1 MSDFPLEMSDDARIW
16 LNRTLQQLEN
26 GLQSESRFV
35 PHFSDPFDPAWAIFV
50 ARELTGSWEAYTES
64 ESSFARATLD
74 RLVQKTSQWLRSSVG
89 VTKLPPEELAFQKLI
104 TVQAATELFLKVR
117 SSRHGS
123 LDGALLQIAFA
134 SGHPTA
140 IQMGVDFLLQFPP
153 QAWTSASLALSP
165 LLQYEDW
172 DVELVFPRILE
183 SSNPGILASA
193 LDIANH
199 LYLSERLFPHPC
211 SSRFDDLVCL
221 LGGIVQRL
229 GVMEENPGK
238 FGQEATDVQ
247 KILFD
252 SVSLCVSL
260 CHTLSLLENDTCIGK
275 LLQASELR
283 HRRIRTEAAFA
294 LAKLNHPRGTEL
306 LLELAADPASRARAI
321 TYANELGCADQID
334 ETHKSILAQAEAQ
347 LAQWLAQVEQMGIA
361 PSRIEFLEQRTL
373 PWPGFETPQECFLFR
388 FGYTMADGEFSNVG
402 LAGPVAKAFAQDL
415 ANITTDDAFAIF
427 AGWDIEHPEIYE
439 RDAGRLPT
447 SVQETVR
454 EWIESSL
461 TDEFESVEPAFVGTF
476 FEQQVLVGFGMKDD
490 RKQPFAYDGSE
501 LVVCPSLKSNPDA
514 LQLVYYLWRGRAFFH
529 AFG

>member
-26 GLQSESRFV
+26 GLQSESQFL
-35 PHFSDPFDPAWAIFV
+35 PSFSDPTDPVWAVFA
-50 ARELTGSWEAYTES
+50 ARELIESWETYHAGETR
-64 ESSFARATLD
+64 FAQATLE
-74 RLVQKTSQWLRSSVG
+74 RLIQRVAQWLRASLG
-89 VTKLPPEELAFQKLI
+89 VSKLPPEEIAFQKLI

-117 SSRHGS
+117 NSRHGN
-123 LDGALLQIAFA
+123 LDGSLLQIAFA

-140 IQMGVDFLLQFPP
+140 IQMGMDFLLQAPP

-165 LLQYEDW
+165 LLQYDDW

-183 SSNPGILASA
+183 SSQPAILASA

-199 LYLSERLFPHPC
+199 LYSTGRLDPHPC
-211 SSRFDDLVCL
+211 ACRFEDVVSL

-229 GVMEENPGK
+229 GVMEEDPGK
-238 FGQEATDVQ
+238 FGQQASEVQ

-260 CHTLSLLENDTCIGK
+260 CHTLSLLDNDSCIGK
-275 LLQASELR
+275 LMQASELR

-294 LAKLNHPRGTEL
+294 LAKLNQPRGTDL
-306 LLELAADPASRARAI
+306 LVELAADPASRARALA
-321 TYANELGCADQID
+321 YATELGCSDRID
-334 ETHKSILAQAEAQ
+334 EKHKTILAQAESQ
-347 LAQWLAQVEQMGIA
+347 LAHWLAQVEQMGIA
-361 PSRIEFLEQRTL
+361 PTRIEFLEQRTL

-388 FGYTMADGEFSNVG
+388 FGYSMSDGEYSNVG

-415 ANITTDDAFAIF
+415 ANISTDDAFAIF

-439 RDAGRLPT
+439 RDASRLPT
-447 SVQETVR
+447 SVQEQVR
-454 EWIESSL
+454 EWIETSL
-461 TDEFESVEPAFVGTF
+461 ADEFEFIEPAFVGTF
-476 FEQQVLVGFGMKDD
+476 FEQQVLVGFGTKDD
-490 RKQPFAYDGSE
+490 RKQPFAYDGTE
-501 LVVCPSLKSNPDA
+501 LVVCPSLKSNSDA
-514 LQLVYYLWRGRAFFH
+514 MQMLYYLWRGRAFFH